1 MPSKKPSKKL
11 PVSAVPKDFRDML
24 GLLVSC
30 DVEFL
35 LIGGVAFAAYGEP
48 RATKDMDL
56 WVNPTPA
63 NARRLF
69 KALAEFGAPTHGAKP
84 ADFSSPGTFLQLG
97 TPPVRIDLI
106 TAIDG
111 VVFADAWPRR
121 VVTPFA
127 GTQVPVIS
135 LDDLIANKKAAG
147 RKQDLL
153 DVKQIL
159 KMAKAVK
166 KA

>member
-11 PVSAVPKDFRDML
+11 PASSVPLDFREML

-30 DVEFL
+30 EVEFL
-35 LIGGVAFAAYGEP
+35 LVGGLVFAAYGEA
-48 RATKDMDL
+48 RATKDMDV

-69 KALAEFGAPTHGAKP
+69 AALARFGAPTHGAKP
-84 ADFSSPGTFLQLG
+84 ADFSTPGTFLQLG

-111 VVFADAWPRR
+111 VAFADAWPRR
-121 VVTPFA
+121 VMTEFA
-127 GTQVPVIS
+127 GTDVPVIS
-135 LDDLIANKKAAG
+135 LQDFLENKKAAA
-147 RKQDLL
+147 RPQDLL

-159 KMAKAVK
+159 KMAKK
-166 KA
+166 K